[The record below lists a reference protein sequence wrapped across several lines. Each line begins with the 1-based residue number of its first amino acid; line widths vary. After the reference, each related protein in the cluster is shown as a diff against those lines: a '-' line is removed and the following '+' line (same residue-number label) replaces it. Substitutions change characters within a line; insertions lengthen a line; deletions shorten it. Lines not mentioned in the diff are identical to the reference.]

1 MAPKTVVLDSNN
13 LEAIIADATGEPS
26 VEGKEGE
33 AATVSDTANQS
44 VAQKTERGAKAD
56 SGTGEVGAT
65 KAEQAAEELDDIEGE
80 DGLTPRQKRELTEKM
95 LAAIGKKHRMLKD
108 AEEFGAEQYNEK
120 RLAEQ
125 RVDQLQREIDRL
137 KAQLQPVQKEPEKP
151 KREDFQTEEAFRD
164 ALDDWRVDQKFK
176 AKEAERQQALEAER
190 QAQIVAEA
198 KVRIAKALELV
209 PDFAEVTEAVDT
221 EVPPYIAG
229 YMQES
234 ELFAELGYHF
244 AKHPDELARLAKL
257 TPARALVEV
266 GKIESRLQPFSAAAD
281 GAATE
286 KETKGNGATPSPKP
300 STETAVPPPSKPR
313 AAAPIKPLSSG
324 SAVQVEK
331 PESEMSAK
339 EALAAWS
346 QKRHVNLTRRQR
358 H

>member
-1 MAPKTVVLDSNN
+1 MAPKTVVLDSSN
-13 LEAIIADATGEPS
+13 LDAIIADATGETPP
-26 VEGKEGE
+26 VEEPVKPAEPEKPAEPVKEP
-33 AATVSDTANQS
+33 DD
-44 VAQKTERGAKAD
+44 AD
-56 SGTGEVGAT
+56 D
-65 KAEQAAEELDDIEGE
+65 LEGD

-125 RVDQLQREIDRL
+125 RVDALQREIDRL
-137 KAQLQPVQKEPEKP
+137 KQQLQPMQKEPEKP
-151 KREDFQTEEAFRD
+151 KRENFETEEAFRD

-198 KVRIAKALELV
+198 KERIAKALELV

-281 GAATE
+281 GSATE

-300 STETAVPPPSKPR
+300 STETGPAGGTSPERPSKPR